1 MVSTPFIIIDPNTMM
16 DQVIDTIQALR
27 RQEEHYHF
35 ASSYCYPDASGA
47 VPDWDCRQKMAAWCA
62 QVVQFCDLA
71 HETAEIAIA
80 MLDCFLATRG
90 GEPARTCR
98 DQYRLACMACLYAAI
113 KNTES
118 QALHSKTFS
127 ELSQGAYSVKD
138 LEKME
143 MTILTWLNWRV
154 NPPTAMAFVREMMH
168 LLPLTLFDDENRRDL
183 YDLAVLQT
191 ERGFGAVVASPS
203 AAAYAAFMNSVAILS
218 KDVHCLAHIA
228 NTMADVLK
236 VDGKSDVILGV
247 QASLFH
253 FLPKRITFVSSA
265 RYAEED
271 RQNSKAPVTYGCF
284 HSPRSVSE

>member
-1 MVSTPFIIIDPNTMM
+1 MVSVSSANNDNQNTM
-16 DQVIDTIQALR
+16 DQQVMDTIHALR
-27 RQEEHYHF
+27 RQEEHYYY
-35 ASSYCYPDASGA
+35 ASSYCYPNANGA
-47 VPDWDCRQKMAAWCA
+47 ITDWDCRQKMAAWCA

-71 HETAEIAIA
+71 HETAEIAIS

-127 ELSQGAYSVKD
+127 ELSQGAYSVND
-138 LEKME
+138 LEEME
-143 MTILTWLNWRV
+143 LSILTWLNWRV

-168 LLPLTLFDDENRRDL
+168 LLPYTFDDENRRDL

-203 AAAYAAFMNSVAILS
+203 AAAYAAFMNSVAIVS
-218 KDVHCLAHIA
+218 QDAHCLAHVA
-228 NTMADVLK
+228 STMTNALK
-236 VDGKSDVILGV
+236 VNGASDTILGV
-247 QASLFH
+247 QARLFH
-253 FLPKRITFVSSA
+253 FLPKRITFVSTS
-265 RYAEED
+265 RYAEGD
-271 RQNSKAPVTYGCF
+271 RQNSRPAVTCGF